1 MQNRKVSSLVGIN
14 SGKCSKIFAESKFS
28 ALFFTCGGRFPF
40 PEPLFELLTAA
51 EEQTEEDPPQQ
62 RVVDVPPAYVGVA
75 IQYVQERDG
84 RAAQPPQVDHA
95 FVGAQRP
102 GVESHAVDVDQLE
115 TVAA

>member
-75 IQYVQERDG
+75 IQYVQERAAGQLSRRRLIMHSSGRSG
-84 RAAQPPQVDHA
+84 RAWNLM
-95 FVGAQRP
+95 RLM
-102 GVESHAVDVDQLE
+102 SISWKR
-115 TVAA
+115 